1 MLLNPESYTT
11 TLFSGLSV
19 GHCLRL
25 PTGPQCS
32 LNEHGLPTDHWQAPL
47 SHLMQSSSQL
57 PEPSPGQREQCLGP
71 VYQPPPSPLP
81 DIQGNKTRSLWTDH
95 RHCDT
100 QYVCECNVSEESDVR
115 EQEGIFQPSW
125 FHWFPMIVA
134 IWEKNESWIWLKA
147 AASFRTLENDYTHD
161 LRKLQWLVKKQSILS
176 RVD

>member
-71 VYQPPPSPLP
+71 VYQPDPSPLP
-81 DIQGNKTRSLWTDH
+81 DIQGNKTRSPWTDH
-95 RHCDT
+95 RHRDT
-100 QYVCECNVSEESDVR
+100 QYVCECNVSQESDVR
-115 EQEGIFQPSW
+115 KLKAIFQPSW
-125 FHWFPMIVA
+125 FHWFSYDCGHLRKKTRAECDWKLQPV
-134 IWEKNESWIWLKA
+134 LK
-147 AASFRTLENDYTHD
+147 NDYTHD
-161 LRKLQWLVKKQSILS
+161 LRKLEWLVNNQWILS
-176 RVD
+176 SIH